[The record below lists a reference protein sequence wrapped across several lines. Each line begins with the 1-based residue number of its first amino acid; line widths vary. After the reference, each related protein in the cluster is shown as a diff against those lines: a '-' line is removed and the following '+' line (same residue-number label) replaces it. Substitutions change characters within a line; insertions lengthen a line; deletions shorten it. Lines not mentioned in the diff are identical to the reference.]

1 MIESVSHLFSSTTC
15 AATHVDGEGGESD
28 LAPTDPDECPE
39 ACDVW
44 GETSDLVRTDQN
56 LCAENHVDRT
66 LEAMKCAKTSG
77 QVCTDVCSET
87 CDDVCVWG
95 GTSDLAWTDRE
106 MCVRT
111 HVDWEG
117 GNSDVVP
124 RDPNAESCEVSPHG
138 AGHPHPHLKP
148 AQHATK
154 PPPTKQ
160 PRHSA
165 SQVLLH
171 LPPDLTDH
179 TVGPPDAG
187 YLHKR
192 PKPVP
197 LTHELRHKEL
207 LHSAP
212 VLEGYHGH
220 AEPPCSL

>member
-1 MIESVSHLFSSTTC
+1 MLESVSHLFSSTTC

-117 GNSDVVP
+117 GIVTWFQEIQMQNPVRLAPTVLDILTLISNLPNMPLSPLLLNS
-124 RDPNAESCEVSPHG
+124 
-138 AGHPHPHLKP
+138 L
-148 AQHATK
+148 AT
-154 PPPTKQ
+154 
-160 PRHSA
+160 
-165 SQVLLH
+165 VL
-171 LPPDLTDH
+171 
-179 TVGPPDAG
+179 AR
-187 YLHKR
+187 YFSIS
-192 PKPVP
+192 P
-197 LTHELRHKEL
+197 LTSLTIL
-207 LHSAP
+207 LVRLMLVICTSAP
-212 VLEGYHGH
+212 NL
-220 AEPPCSL
+220 SR

>member
-1 MIESVSHLFSSTTC
+1 MLESVSHLFSSTTC

-66 LEAMKCAKTSG
+66 LEARKCAKTSVH
-77 QVCTDVCSET
+77 VCPDVCSET

-117 GNSDVVP
+117 GIVTWFQEIQMQNPVRLAPTVLDILTLISNLPNMPLSPLLLNS
-124 RDPNAESCEVSPHG
+124 
-138 AGHPHPHLKP
+138 L
-148 AQHATK
+148 AT
-154 PPPTKQ
+154 
-160 PRHSA
+160 
-165 SQVLLH
+165 VL
-171 LPPDLTDH
+171 
-179 TVGPPDAG
+179 AR
-187 YLHKR
+187 YFSIS
-192 PKPVP
+192 P
-197 LTHELRHKEL
+197 LTSLTIL
-207 LHSAP
+207 LVRLMLVICTSAP
-212 VLEGYHGH
+212 NL
-220 AEPPCSL
+220 SR

>member
-1 MIESVSHLFSSTTC
+1 MLESVSHLFSSTTC

-66 LEAMKCAKTSG
+66 LEARKCAKTSG
-77 QVCTDVCSET
+77 HVCTDVCSET

-117 GNSDVVP
+117 GIVTWFQEIQMQNPVRLAPTVLDILTLISNLPNMPLSPLLLNS
-124 RDPNAESCEVSPHG
+124 
-138 AGHPHPHLKP
+138 L
-148 AQHATK
+148 AT
-154 PPPTKQ
+154 
-160 PRHSA
+160 
-165 SQVLLH
+165 VL
-171 LPPDLTDH
+171 
-179 TVGPPDAG
+179 AR
-187 YLHKR
+187 YFSIS
-192 PKPVP
+192 P
-197 LTHELRHKEL
+197 LTSLTIL
-207 LHSAP
+207 LVRLMLVICTSAP
-212 VLEGYHGH
+212 NL
-220 AEPPCSL
+220 SR